1 MNPIAILRVA
11 VRALLRNK
19 MRSFLTTLGIIIGIA
34 AVIAMVAIGEGA
46 KTRVEEAFAS
56 MGTNLLIVMPGSSLS
71 SGARGGFGSQPT
83 ITWDDVK
90 AIQNEVPVVRYVA
103 PQLQTKGQV
112 LSEEQNWGT
121 SITGTT
127 PEYFLIRSWKPSH
140 GDLFTQSDIDGGTKV
155 VVLGQTVV
163 DKLWGPNANP
173 VGQMV
178 RINNI
183 PFNVA
188 GVLDKKGQSPMGQD
202 YDDAVFVPWTT
213 FEQKVKSG
221 LKKFMN
227 GILAVS
233 TTTPQT
239 TAVGE
244 TQITNL
250 LRDRHHIAPGQD
262 DDFSIRNLTE
272 MASAQAQGTETMTT
286 LLFFIALVSLVV
298 GGIGIMNIM
307 LVSVTERTREIGVRM
322 AVGAKPKN
330 ILAQFL
336 VEALTLSL
344 MGGLIGVALGVTVA
358 GLLARSFHWAMI
370 IRPDIVVVS
379 VASSAAVGIVFGL
392 YPAQKASRLDP
403 IEALR
408 YE

>member
-56 MGTNLLIVMPGSSLS
+56 MGTNLLIVMPGSSMA

-103 PQLQTKGQV
+103 PQLNTKGQV

-163 DKLWGPNANP
+163 DKLWGANANP
-173 VGQMV
+173 VGQMI

-188 GVLDKKGQSPMGQD
+188 GVLEKKGQSPMGQD

-213 FEQKVKSG
+213 YEQKIKSG

-239 TAVGE
+239 TATGE